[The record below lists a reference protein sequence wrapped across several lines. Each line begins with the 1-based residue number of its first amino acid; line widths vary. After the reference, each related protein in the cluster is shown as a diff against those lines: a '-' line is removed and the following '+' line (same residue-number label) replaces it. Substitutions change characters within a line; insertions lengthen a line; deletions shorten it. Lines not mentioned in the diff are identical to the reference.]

1 MQRSNFAR
9 YASLPLRL
17 LVGYGF
23 IEHGFAKLSRGR
35 DAFAGILQQ
44 LGVPLPHL
52 AAWLTI
58 STEILGGLAML
69 LGVLL
74 FWASIPMAVV
84 VLVAMI
90 SVHLPYGFSS
100 VTLVGISASGARFG
114 PVGYEIDLLYLA
126 ALLMLAVQGPGPIAL
141 DNVLQGRKLRT
152 ASSEKRKVL
161 RAFSDSDR
169 TNSTKD

>member
-1 MQRSNFAR
+1 MQRSKFAR
-9 YASLPLRL
+9 YAILPARL

-23 IEHGFAKLSRGR
+23 VEHGFAKLSRGP

-58 STEILGGLAML
+58 GTEILGGLAML
-69 LGVLL
+69 LGFLV

-84 VLVAMI
+84 LLVAMI

-100 VTLVGISASGARFG
+100 VRLVGISASGARFG

-126 ALLMLAVQGPGPIAL
+126 MLLMLALQGPGPLAF
-141 DNVLQGRKLRT
+141 DNRIEQ
-152 ASSEKRKVL
+152 KRKVL
-161 RAFSDSDR
+161 
-169 TNSTKD
+169 

>member
-9 YASLPLRL
+9 YASLPLRF

-23 IEHGFAKLSRGR
+23 IEHGLAKLSRGP
-35 DAFAGILQQ
+35 DAFASILQQ
-44 LGVPLPHL
+44 LGVSLPHL

-69 LGVLL
+69 LGVLV

-84 VLVAMI
+84 LLVAMI

-100 VTLVGISASGARFG
+100 VKLVGISASGARFG

-126 ALLMLAVQGPGPIAL
+126 ALLMLAVQGPGPLAL
-141 DNVLQGRKLRT
+141 DNVLQGRRIRS
-152 ASSEKRKVL
+152 ASSEKE
-161 RAFSDSDR
+161 DSPHLQPL
-169 TNSTKD
+169 